1 MFKFLSGIP
10 KRLKNILS
18 HFKQYFTKP
27 QFNNFC
33 RTELAL
39 INAGKK
45 EHDITSL
52 NELFTDKK
60 HQSTLNRFFT
70 NPKWKHQN
78 LLQEAK
84 TLLLQETNKHHP
96 QLPSPTPNT
105 EHRSIDDTVCR
116 KYSKNTEMACYN
128 YSSTQGKILSH
139 DYVTSVYHN
148 DQIKI
153 PDNIK
158 LYGSKKKCEQK
169 NVPFKTKI
177 DFACEIIDEHTPLTK
192 QTIIHWDSWYMC
204 REVVEHC
211 KNHGYRWIGDIK
223 SNRVVYYRGEKFS
236 LSSLY
241 DLLCEEGRFVDV
253 VVDGEFYLVC
263 GVKVYVAEIGEVL
276 ILVNVKAG
284 TDDLHFLCSD
294 LVELSV
300 FELVEM
306 ALKRHVIEE
315 VHKEVKALGLG
326 EYQFQQSEAALIHA
340 HLVCLAFV
348 LLYILRF
355 RLLRYGTK
363 RVLLTTDAAVKWV
376 QGQVGG
382 MFVHMVRDSKESTRS
397 LLRRINTK

>member
-1 MFKFLSGIP
+1 MFRFLSGIP

-27 QFNNFC
+27 QYNNFC

-39 INAGKK
+39 ITAGKK
-45 EHDITSL
+45 EHNITSM
-52 NELFTDKK
+52 NDLFIDRKN
-60 HQSTLNRFFT
+60 QSTQNRFFT

-78 LLQEAK
+78 LLTHAK
-84 TLLLQETNKHHP
+84 NLLIQETNKQP
-96 QLPSPTPNT
+96 QTISSTPNT

-116 KYSKNTEMACYN
+116 KYSPNTEMACYN
-128 YSSTQGKILSH
+128 YSSTQGNILSH

-158 LYGSKKKCEQK
+158 LYGSKKKCEEK
-169 NVPFKTKI
+169 KIPFKTKI
-177 DFACEIIDEHTPLTK
+177 DLACEIIDEHTPFTK
-192 QTIIHWDSWYMC
+192 QTIMHWDSWYTC
-204 REVVEHC
+204 SEVVKHC
-211 KNHGYRWIGDIK
+211 KDKGYCWIGDIK
-223 SNRVVYYRGEKFS
+223 SNRVVYYGGEKFA
-236 LSSLY
+236 LSDLY
-241 DLLCEEGRFVDV
+241 EQLLLEGRFVDV
-253 VVDGEFYLVC
+253 VVGGEIYLAC
-263 GVKVYVAEIGEVL
+263 GVKVYVAEIGDVL

-284 TDDLHFLCSD
+284 TNDLHFLCSD

-300 FELVEM
+300 FELLEM

-326 EYQFQQSEAALIHA
+326 EYQFQRSEAALIHA

-348 LLYILRF
+348 LLYILRL

-363 RVLLTTDAAVKWV
+363 KSLLSTDGAVKWV
-376 QGQVGG
+376 RGQAGC
-382 MFVHMVRDSKESTRS
+382 MFVHMIRDSKETTKS
-397 LLRRINTK
+397 LLWRINTK

>member
-1 MFKFLSGIP
+1 
-10 KRLKNILS
+10 
-18 HFKQYFTKP
+18 
-27 QFNNFC
+27 
-33 RTELAL
+33 
-39 INAGKK
+39 
-45 EHDITSL
+45 
-52 NELFTDKK
+52 
-60 HQSTLNRFFT
+60 
-70 NPKWKHQN
+70 
-78 LLQEAK
+78 
-84 TLLLQETNKHHP
+84 
-96 QLPSPTPNT
+96 
-105 EHRSIDDTVCR
+105 
-116 KYSKNTEMACYN
+116 
-128 YSSTQGKILSH
+128 
-139 DYVTSVYHN
+139 
-148 DQIKI
+148 
-153 PDNIK
+153 
-158 LYGSKKKCEQK
+158 
-169 NVPFKTKI
+169 
-177 DFACEIIDEHTPLTK
+177 
-192 QTIIHWDSWYMC
+192 MC

>member
-1 MFKFLSGIP
+1 
-10 KRLKNILS
+10 
-18 HFKQYFTKP
+18 
-27 QFNNFC
+27 
-33 RTELAL
+33 
-39 INAGKK
+39 
-45 EHDITSL
+45 
-52 NELFTDKK
+52 
-60 HQSTLNRFFT
+60 
-70 NPKWKHQN
+70 
-78 LLQEAK
+78 
-84 TLLLQETNKHHP
+84 
-96 QLPSPTPNT
+96 
-105 EHRSIDDTVCR
+105 
-116 KYSKNTEMACYN
+116 MACYN

-158 LYGSKKKCEQK
+158 LYGSQKKCEQK
-169 NVPFKTKI
+169 GVPFKTKI
-177 DFACEIIDEHTPLTK
+177 ELACEIIDEHEPLVE
-192 QTIIHWDSWYMC
+192 QTVIHWDSWYMC
-204 REVVEHC
+204 SDVVEHC
-211 KNHGYRWIGDIK
+211 KAHKYRWIGDIK
-223 SNRVVYYRGEKFS
+223 SNRIVFYQNERFNLGE
-236 LSSLY
+236 LY
-241 DLLCEEGRFVDV
+241 IWLCEEGRFVDV
-253 VVDGEFYLVC
+253 VVNGEIYLAC
-263 GVKVYVAEIGEVL
+263 KVNVYIPEIGEVC
-276 ILVNVKAG
+276 IFINVKVG
-284 TDDLHFLCSD
+284 TNDLHFLCSD

-300 FELVEM
+300 FELVEL

-363 RVLLTTDAAVKWV
+363 KVLLTTDAAVKWV